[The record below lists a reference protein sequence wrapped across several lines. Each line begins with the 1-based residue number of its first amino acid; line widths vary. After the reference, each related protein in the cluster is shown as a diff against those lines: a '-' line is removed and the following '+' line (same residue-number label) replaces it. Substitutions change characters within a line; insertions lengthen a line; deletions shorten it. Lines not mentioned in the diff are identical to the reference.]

1 MRVGTCFHHSRF
13 LVGSLSVISLVYAQ
27 SRNGIIGADG
37 GLPWRL
43 PSDLRRFKEMTLGK
57 PIIMGRKTWEGL
69 PKRPL
74 PGRMNIVVTRQK
86 AFAAEGAVVADSV
99 KAAISAAG
107 NVPEICVIG
116 GGEIY
121 RMFLPLADRIYLSE
135 VDVDVV
141 GDTQAP
147 VLNAAEWREISTI
160 PAQRGEN
167 DSAAFTTRTLER
179 VRL

>member
-1 MRVGTCFHHSRF
+1 M
-13 LVGSLSVISLVYAQ
+13 ISLVYAQ

-86 AFAAEGAVVADSV
+86 TFAAEGAVVVDSV
-99 KAAISAAG
+99 TAAISAAG

-141 GDTQAP
+141 GDTKAP
-147 VLNAAEWREISTI
+147 VLNAAEWREIFAI

>member
-1 MRVGTCFHHSRF
+1 M
-13 LVGSLSVISLVYAQ
+13 ISLVYAQ

-43 PSDLRRFKEMTLGK
+43 PSDLKRFKEMTLGK

-74 PGRMNIVVTRQK
+74 PGRVNIVVSRQK
-86 AFAAEGAVVADSV
+86 GFTAEGAIVVDSV
-99 KAAISAAG
+99 SAAIAAAG

-121 RMFLPLADRIYLSE
+121 QMFLPIADRIYLTE
-135 VDVDVV
+135 VNVEVS
-141 GDTQAP
+141 GDTPAP
-147 VLNAAEWREISTI
+147 VLNEQEWREIEAF

-167 DSAAFTTRTLER
+167 DSATFTTRVIER
-179 VRL
+179 LRL

>member
-1 MRVGTCFHHSRF
+1 MT
-13 LVGSLSVISLVYAQ
+13 VISLVYAQ

-43 PSDLRRFKEMTLGK
+43 PSDLKRFKETTIGK

-69 PKRPL
+69 PRKPL
-74 PGRMNIVVTRQK
+74 PGRVNIVVTRQK
-86 AFAAEGAVVADSV
+86 DFAAEGAVVVSTV
-99 KAAISAAG
+99 NAAVEAAG

-121 RMFLPLADRIYLSE
+121 RMFLPLADRIYLT
-135 VDVDVV
+135 VV
-141 GDTQAP
+141 EADAEGDTHAP
-147 VLNAAEWREISTI
+147 ALDAREWREISRL
-160 PAQRGEN
+160 PPQRGEK
-167 DSAAFTTRTLER
+167 DSASFSTRVLER